1 VFAASGDGQ
10 LLSPHTLAFD
20 SKDHLYVADRG
31 HSSVVVFDDDGR
43 FLATW
48 KQFGRSCRIAA
59 IAVCRR
65 FPHEWSWLFA
75 EHLAHDKRPH
85 IHIGCCISVTA
96 LVAGFA
102 IVPRDRDCVGGRMR
116 KLLLTAA
123 FGVLGLPAMAA
134 DLAPAYKAPPAVPV
148 CAWCGFYVGLNAGG
162 TWGDDNSVAVNSGVV
177 QNFLPGGTNYGVASA
192 AGASGSV
199 PSGNHSGFI
208 GGGQIGYNWQLSSA
222 WIIGFE
228 DDIQGISGNGRGT
241 LGNTNPVGGL
251 FFGNPDV
258 VTTSITSTNKLDYLG
273 TVRGRLG
280 YLFTPAFLVYGTGGL
295 AYGGAKAS
303 TAITQSN
310 NDCSFTPVACIQP
323 TTSAGGA
330 VSQTLAGWTAGAGLE
345 WLFTRQWSAKVEYLH
360 YDLGSV
366 TFANG
371 LLVTGNGTFPVA
383 GGPAIVNSTTST
395 QFRGDLVRAGVNFH
409 WY

>member
-1 VFAASGDGQ
+1 
-10 LLSPHTLAFD
+10 
-20 SKDHLYVADRG
+20 
-31 HSSVVVFDDDGR
+31 
-43 FLATW
+43 
-48 KQFGRSCRIAA
+48 
-59 IAVCRR
+59 
-65 FPHEWSWLFA
+65 
-75 EHLAHDKRPH
+75 
-85 IHIGCCISVTA
+85 
-96 LVAGFA
+96 
-102 IVPRDRDCVGGRMR
+102 MR
-116 KLLLTAA
+116 KLLLATAA
-123 FGVLGLPAMAA
+123 LSVLGLPAMAA

-148 CAWCGFYVGLNAGG
+148 CMWCGFYVGLNAGG
-162 TWGDDNSVAVNSGVV
+162 TWSNDNSVVVNSGLA
-177 QNFLPGGTNYGVASA
+177 NDFLAAPASYGAASA

-199 PSGNHSGFI
+199 PSGNRSGFI

-222 WIIGFE
+222 WLVGFE
-228 DDIQGISGNGRGT
+228 DDIQGISGNGNGT
-241 LGNTNPVGGL
+241 LGNRTPVGAGG

-295 AYGGAKAS
+295 AYGGVKAS
-303 TAITQSN
+303 TTITQSN
-310 NDCSFTPVACIQP
+310 NDCSFTPFACIQSA
-323 TTSAGGA
+323 TSAGGA

-371 LLVTGNGTFPVA
+371 LLVTNSGTFAAA
-383 GGPAIVNSTTST
+383 GGPAIVNSTAST
-395 QFRGDLVRAGVNFH
+395 QFRGDIVRAGVNFH